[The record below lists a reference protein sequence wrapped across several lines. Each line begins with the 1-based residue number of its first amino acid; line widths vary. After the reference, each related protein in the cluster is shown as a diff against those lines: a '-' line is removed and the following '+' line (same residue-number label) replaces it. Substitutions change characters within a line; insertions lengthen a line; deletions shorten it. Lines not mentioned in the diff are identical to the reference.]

1 MITITR
7 EIVEEMERHAKEE
20 YPRECCG
27 MLAGKEQTITR
38 IFKTKNIAE
47 SEDLYELD
55 PLEQVKAFEEIDR
68 LSLKL
73 LGVYH
78 SHPDHPCYPS
88 GLDRSQAFYPDTL
101 FFIVSLLDFDNPQL
115 KAFRL
120 NKGDAVE
127 EEIIYSHSPQSTLRS
142 QRKK

>member
-7 EIVEEMERHAKEE
+7 EIVEEMERHAREE

-27 MLAGKEQTITR
+27 ILAGKKQTITR

-88 GLDRSQAFYPDTL
+88 GLDISQAFYPDTL
-101 FFIVSLLDFDNPQL
+101 FFIISLKDMTEFQL
-115 KAFRL
+115 KAFKL
-120 NKGDAVE
+120 CGGNVE
-127 EEIIYSHSPQSTLRS
+127 EETIIFD
-142 QRKK
+142 

>member
-1 MITITR
+1 MITISR
-7 EIVEEMERHAKEE
+7 EIVEEMEKHAREE

-27 MLAGKEQTITR
+27 MLAGREKVITKL
-38 IFKTKNIAE
+38 FKTKNIAKSIDE
-47 SEDLYELD
+47 YELD

-101 FFIVSLLDFDNPQL
+101 FFIVSLLDFDNPQI

-120 NKGDAVE
+120 NKGEAVE
-127 EEIIYSHSPQSTLRS
+127 EEIIFD
-142 QRKK
+142 

>member
-120 NKGDAVE
+120 NKGEAVE

>member
-1 MITITR
+1 MITISR
-7 EIVEEMERHAKEE
+7 EIVEEMIRHAKEE
-20 YPRECCG
+20 CPRECCG
-27 MLAGKEQTITR
+27 MLAGREHTITKL
-38 IFKTKNIAE
+38 FKTKNIAE

-88 GLDRSQAFYPDTL
+88 GLDRSQAFYPDTV
-101 FFIVSLLDFDNPQL
+101 FFIISLLDFDNPQIR
-115 KAFRL
+115 AF
-120 NKGDAVE
+120 KMSEGEVVE
-127 EEIIYSHSPQSTLRS
+127 EEIIVD
-142 QRKK
+142 

>member
-7 EIVEEMERHAKEE
+7 EIVEEMEKHAREE

-38 IFKTKNIAE
+38 IFKTENIAE

-101 FFIVSLLDFDNPQL
+101 FFIVSLLDFDNPQI

-120 NKGDAVE
+120 NKGEAVE
-127 EEIIYSHSPQSTLRS
+127 EEIIFD
-142 QRKK
+142 

>member
-7 EIVEEMERHAKEE
+7 EIVEEMERHAREE

-27 MLAGKEQTITR
+27 ILAGKKQTITR

-120 NKGDAVE
+120 NKGEAVE
-127 EEIIYSHSPQSTLRS
+127 EEIIFG
-142 QRKK
+142 